1 MKQTHQYDDIIGLP
15 HHVSSKR
22 APMSRIDRAA
32 QFSPFAA
39 LTGYEAVI
47 QETGRLTATQAELD
61 EGRKAELNEK
71 LTGILEII
79 DAQPC
84 VTITYFRPDDRKTG
98 GAYISVTGR
107 VKKLDLY
114 EQRIVLTD
122 GRQIPIGQIHLIDM
136 E

>member
-1 MKQTHQYDDIIGLP
+1 MNPTHKYDDIIHLP

-22 APMSRIDRAA
+22 VPMSRLDRAA

-47 QETGRLTATQAELD
+47 QETGRLTDTQAELD

-71 LTGILEII
+71 LSRIFEAIGE
-79 DAQPC
+79 QPQ
-84 VTITYFRPDDRKTG
+84 VNITYFQPDARKNG
-98 GAYISVTGR
+98 GAYVSVTGR
-107 VKKLDLY
+107 VKKVDLY
-114 EQRIVLTD
+114 EQRILLTD
-122 GRQIPIGQIHLIDM
+122 GTAIPLSLIYRITA